1 MDIEELQ
8 NFGRENSVCPYL
20 LSKFLIPDVDI
31 IFTVYAY
38 ALSPQIVGG
47 LVRQA
52 EESGRNLILVYDEAH
67 NVPEQAEQF
76 CSIGVEEKT
85 INDCLD
91 FYQGLEDYLNNVK
104 ADTIIQSHKN

>member
-47 LVRQA
+47 LVR
-52 EESGRNLILVYDEAH
+52 
-67 NVPEQAEQF
+67 
-76 CSIGVEEKT
+76 
-85 INDCLD
+85 
-91 FYQGLEDYLNNVK
+91 
-104 ADTIIQSHKN
+104 